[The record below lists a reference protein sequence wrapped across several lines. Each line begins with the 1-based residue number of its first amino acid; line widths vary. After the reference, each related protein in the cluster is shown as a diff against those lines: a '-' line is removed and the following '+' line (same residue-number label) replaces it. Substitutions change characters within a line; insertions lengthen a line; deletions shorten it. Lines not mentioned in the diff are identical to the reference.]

1 MIVDKK
7 LVQDDPPQEKIKFI
21 LELFNSNKLIDAK
34 IKIDKELIAHP
45 KSPVL
50 FNILGA
56 VFVGQNKLQEALE
69 NYNKSIKINPHYVQ
83 AYNNLGVCLYQLGK
97 ITEAIQIYEKAIK
110 IQPNQADVH
119 NNLGV
124 AFKELGEK
132 EKSLKY
138 YQKAIEIQPNHADA
152 HNNLGTAFN
161 ELKEYNKSIY
171 HYEKTIQINPK
182 SPIAYSNLGN
192 AYKELGEYEKAI
204 KWYQKAIQI
213 NPEYAD
219 SYYNLGTVFGE
230 LDELEK
236 AISYYSKVIK
246 IQPDH
251 PSANANLLFNTCWSS
266 NNNKYLEIA
275 KKYYETIQKYDDKG
289 LENIKTSR
297 QKILKVGFISGD
309 FRNHSVVFFLLDT
322 FKYLRK
328 KEIKLFAYSNNLNG
342 DNFTKLI
349 KQYFDNWI
357 SVIHKTDKDLINLIR
372 KDNLDILFDLS
383 GHIAN
388 NRLVIF
394 KSRCAPVQASWC
406 GWLASTGIKE
416 IDYIIGDKYATPLSD
431 QSRFTEKIYQLK
443 RIWECLSIPE
453 SYLKVPFIKKN
464 KEKHIVFG
472 YFGNITRVNEK
483 VLNVWSNIL
492 NQIPNSKLFL
502 KCRWFDIPE
511 AKRKIIKNFDK
522 IKINKNQ
529 LITEGKSSRGTYL
542 ESYNKV
548 DIMLDTF
555 PISGSTTSFDSSY
568 MGVPTLTKINEN
580 SFWFR
585 TGESINKNLNMN
597 DWIAKDENDYVQ
609 KAIKF
614 SENKNHLINLKSE
627 LRNVAMKSSL
637 FDSKNYSNDFYEML
651 LDINRN

>member
-383 GHIAN
+383 GHTAS

-394 KSRCAPVQASWC
+394 KSRCAPVQATWC

-431 QSRFTEKIYQLK
+431 QHRFTEKIYQLK
-443 RIWECLSIPE
+443 SIWECLSIPNLNFKTP
-453 SYLKVPFIKKN
+453 SVKTN
-464 KEKHIVFG
+464 DEKHIIFG
-472 YFGNITRVNEK
+472 YMGNITRINEN
-483 VLNVWSNIL
+483 VINVWSKIL
-492 NQIPNSKLFL
+492 NQISNAKLFL
-502 KCRWFDIPE
+502 KSRWFDIPE
-511 AKRKIIKNFDK
+511 AKKRIVKKFDN
-522 IKINKNQ
+522 NKVNQNQ
-529 LITEGKSSRGTYL
+529 LIFEGESSRAEYIDC
-542 ESYNKV
+542 YNK
-548 DIMLDTF
+548 INITLDTF
-555 PISGSTTSFDSSY
+555 PISGSTTSFESSY
-568 MGVPTLTKINEN
+568 MGIPILTKINEN

-585 TGESINKNLNMN
+585 TGESINNNLNMS

-614 SENKNHLINLKSE
+614 SENKNYLTNLKPD
-627 LRNVAMKSSL
+627 LRNLASKSSL
-637 FDSKNYSNDFYEML
+637 FDSKKYSDDFYEML
-651 LDINRN
+651 LNIR